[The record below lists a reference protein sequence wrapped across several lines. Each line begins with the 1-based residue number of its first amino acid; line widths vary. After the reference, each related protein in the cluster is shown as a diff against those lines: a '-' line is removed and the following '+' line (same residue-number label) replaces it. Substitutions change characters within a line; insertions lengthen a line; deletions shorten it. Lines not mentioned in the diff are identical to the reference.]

1 MFHHHHHRRHR
12 HGWGRWGGGS
22 GRMFRQGDLRLLLLA
37 LIAETPRHGY
47 ELIREIEARLA
58 GAYAPSPGVV
68 YPTLTLLEEM
78 GFVTSTVTEG
88 TKRQYTITPEGEAH
102 LAENQADVDAIF
114 DRMAEAGGDGD
125 VTLRIVRAMA
135 NLRTA
140 LKLRLA
146 RGNIDDTRAGRI
158 AAALDAAALE
168 VERA

>member
-1 MFHHHHHRRHR
+1 MFHHHHRHHHR
-12 HGWGRWGGGS
+12 HGWGRWSGRS

-37 LIAETPRHGY
+37 LIAENPRHGY

-114 DRMAEAGGDGD
+114 DRMADAGGEGD

-140 LKLRLA
+140 LKLRLS

-168 VERA
+168 IERS